1 MTSTKGEELTADKI
15 VYNNATK
22 FITAYGTNRDAV
34 YISNNGELRSRE
46 FRYNNETKEMFA
58 DKKYDYKSQKY
69 DSVGDKFYFNDITK
83 DGYIVNGTMYDKI
96 KKQTAKVKEWISIPK
111 HKYIK

>member
-96 KKQTAKVKEWISIPK
+96 KKQNC
-111 HKYIK
+111 